1 MKKLFIALMFS
12 FFALTC
18 YSQISMADIGYSY
31 SFEIVGKGNSGQ
43 YKCSGGIYEDN
54 KSITV
59 RISDMLQRSYRV
71 IRREQVDEV
80 TIKLIC
86 KDYTAEDM
94 IANGAS
100 IATEY
105 IIYKQKC
112 TIGKNVYF
120 FEIPPMYKGQ
130 GRTTYK
136 VVRTR

>member
-1 MKKLFIALMFS
+1 MFS

-18 YSQISMADIGYSY
+18 YSQRSLADFGYSY
-31 SFEIVGKGNSGQ
+31 SFDIVGKGNSGQ
-43 YKCSGGIYEDN
+43 YKCSGNIYEN
-54 KSITV
+54 KESITV
-59 RISDMLQRSYRV
+59 WISDMLQRSYWV
-71 IRREQVDEV
+71 TRREQVDEV

-86 KDYTAEDM
+86 RDYELDDYV
-94 IANGAS
+94 ANGS
-100 IATEY
+100 KEY

-120 FEIPPMYKGQ
+120 FTIPPMYNGQ

>member
-1 MKKLFIALMFS
+1 MKKLFLALMFS

-18 YSQISMADIGYSY
+18 YSQRSLEDFGYNY

-43 YKCSGGIYEDN
+43 YKCSGNIYED
-54 KSITV
+54 KGSITV
-59 RISDMLQRSYRV
+59 WLSDMLQKTYRV
-71 IRREQVDEV
+71 YRREQVDEV
-80 TIKLIC
+80 TIRLIC
-86 KDYTAEDM
+86 RDSTLEDLA
-94 IANGAS
+94 ANG
-100 IATEY
+100 IKEY

-120 FEIPPMYKGQ
+120 FTIPPMYNGQ

>member
-1 MKKLFIALMFS
+1 MKKLFLALMFS

-31 SFEIVGKGNSGQ
+31 SFEIVGKGDSGQ
-43 YKCSGGIYEDN
+43 YKCSGDIFEN
-54 KSITV
+54 KESITV

-71 IRREQVDEV
+71 TRREQVDEV

-86 KDYTAEDM
+86 KDYTLEDM
-94 IANGAS
+94 IASG
-100 IATEY
+100 TKEY

-112 TIGKNVYF
+112 TNGKNVYF

>member
-1 MKKLFIALMFS
+1 MKKLFLALMFS

-43 YKCSGGIYEDN
+43 YKCSGDIYESD

-59 RISDMLQRSYRV
+59 RISDMLQRSYR
-71 IRREQVDEV
+71 ITGREQVDEV
-80 TIKLIC
+80 TIKFIC
-86 KDYTAEDM
+86 MDYTTED
-94 IANGAS
+94 ITANGWK
-100 IATEY
+100 EY

-112 TIGKNVYF
+112 TNGKNVYF